1 MGLTLE
7 VLNVQRPARVFTSR
21 DLALISAFAGL
32 YLGYGYVS
40 SVTLR
45 GVTRSGDLFFL
56 IACLF
61 AILASVVQR
70 PWASTL
76 LATVTGLIFLGTP
89 GTLSVH
95 ITVALVTNGLVF
107 DLYLRLRRSGIDH
120 VSRRDIVIAGT
131 LGNLVMAAITFA
143 ALRILGLLS
152 LPLLWV
158 VVFVIVDGLL
168 GVAGTL
174 FGLGVVGRVR
184 GISQRRRVG
193 F

>member
-1 MGLTLE
+1 M
-7 VLNVQRPARVFTSR
+7 
-21 DLALISAFAGL
+21 FAGL

-45 GVTRSGDLFFL
+45 GVTRSADLFFL

-61 AILASVVQR
+61 TILASVVQK

-76 LATVTGLIFLGTP
+76 LATVTGLVFLGTP
-89 GTLSVH
+89 GTLAIH

-107 DLYLRLRRSGIDH
+107 DLYLRLTRSGIDH
-120 VSRRDIVIAGT
+120 ASRTDIVVAAT

-143 ALRILGLLS
+143 TLQLVGLLTLS
-152 LPLLWV
+152 LPLV

-168 GVAGTL
+168 GVAGAI

-184 GISQRRRVG
+184 GITRTPRVILDRP
-193 F
+193 